1 MKGSFDVGTIV
12 FKQKTT
18 SGLPTR
24 RRPGSPSEG
33 LSRVLLRRVP
43 KTFWSVVLVMMVRS
57 RGRRIA
63 AARARPFF
71 FPAEKTVC
79 QAPNLLKHVV
89 RRRISTIISAGSNRS
104 DPTWNLSRFVRVGP
118 ARARALAGASRVASG
133 SSVHRRSRTRH
144 PRSERGVRTVNV
156 VCWFAFSMPARSR
169 EKEEKSAS
177 RSDARA
183 NQREGASPETRP

>member
-1 MKGSFDVGTIV
+1 MLVQSYSNK
-12 FKQKTT
+12 
-18 SGLPTR
+18 R
-24 RRPGSPSEG
+24 RRPGSPPADVRAPHPPTSG
-33 LSRVLLRRVP
+33 LPERGPLPRPSSPRS
-43 KTFWSVVLVMMVRS
+43 KNVLVCGS
-57 RGRRIA
+57 RDDGSF
-63 AARARPFF
+63 ARAPNRRRAREAFF
-71 FPAEKTVC
+71 FPDSS
-79 QAPNLLKHVV
+79 PNLLKTC
-89 RRRISTIISAGSNRS
+89 RSPGRRISTIISAGSNRS

-133 SSVHRRSRTRH
+133 SSIHRRSRARH

>member
-1 MKGSFDVGTIV
+1 MVQSYSNK
-12 FKQKTT
+12 
-18 SGLPTR
+18 R
-24 RRPGSPSEG
+24 RRPGSPPADVRAPHPPTSG
-33 LSRVLLRRVP
+33 LPERGPLPRPSSPRS
-43 KTFWSVVLVMMVRS
+43 KNVLVCGS
-57 RGRRIA
+57 RDDGSF
-63 AARARPFF
+63 ARAPNRRRAREAFF
-71 FPAEKTVC
+71 FPDSS
-79 QAPNLLKHVV
+79 PNLLKTC
-89 RRRISTIISAGSNRS
+89 RSPGRRISTIISAGSNRS

-133 SSVHRRSRTRH
+133 SSIHRRSRARH

-177 RSDARA
+177 RSRA

>member
-1 MKGSFDVGTIV
+1 MCIRDSPERGPLPRPSSPRSKNVLVCGSRGDDSFARA
-12 FKQKTT
+12 
-18 SGLPTR
+18 PNR
-24 RRPGSPSEG
+24 RR
-33 LSRVLLRRVP
+33 
-43 KTFWSVVLVMMVRS
+43 
-57 RGRRIA
+57 
-63 AARARPFF
+63 AREDYF
-71 FPAEKTVC
+71 FPAEDGLSS
-79 QAPNLLKHVV
+79 PNLLDM
-89 RRRISTIISAGSNRS
+89 SFAGESRQLSPPDHRS

-118 ARARALAGASRVASG
+118 ARARALAGVSRVASG
-133 SSVHRRSRTRH
+133 SSIHCRSRARH